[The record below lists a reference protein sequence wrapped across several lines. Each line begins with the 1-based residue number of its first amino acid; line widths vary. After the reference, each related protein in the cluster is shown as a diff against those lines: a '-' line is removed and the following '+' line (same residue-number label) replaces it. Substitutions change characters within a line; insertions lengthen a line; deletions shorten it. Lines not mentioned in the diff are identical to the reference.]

1 MSLLRVCASKTKH
14 ILTKGL
20 LVESSVTGCSRTVSG
35 AAKDKEPLRKAKTPQ
50 GRFDLNEEKSKD
62 VLEKFQDDVHPDT
75 KEKGGPRGPEPTRYG
90 DWERRGRCI
99 DF

>member
-1 MSLLRVCASKTKH
+1 MGTESKWLPILHFVAS
-14 ILTKGL
+14 IWIFP
-20 LVESSVTGCSRTVSG
+20 E
-35 AAKDKEPLRKAKTPQ
+35 
-50 GRFDLNEEKSKD
+50 
-62 VLEKFQDDVHPDT
+62 FQDDVHPDT